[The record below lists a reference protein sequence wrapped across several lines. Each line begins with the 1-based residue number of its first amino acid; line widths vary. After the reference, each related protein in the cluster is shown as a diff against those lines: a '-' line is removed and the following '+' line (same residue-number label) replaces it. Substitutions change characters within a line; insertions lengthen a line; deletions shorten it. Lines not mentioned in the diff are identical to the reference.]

1 MVVGDTVSAATVENS
16 VEFPQIL
23 NLELP
28 TIRSSNSTP
37 GSVSKEDAA
46 RTSQTSLLPHSA
58 SLFPVAGHGHNLA
71 VCQAIKA
78 HRKCHTHAME
88 SHSAFK
94 KGNPSF

>member
-1 MVVGDTVSAATVENS
+1 M
-16 VEFPQIL
+16 
-23 NLELP
+23 
-28 TIRSSNSTP
+28 
-37 GSVSKEDAA
+37 
-46 RTSQTSLLPHSA
+46 SLHLCSA

-71 VCQAIKA
+71 VCQAVKA